1 MCWPKSSHRYR
12 HRFRRTDVL
21 TRSGWLTL
29 GSGLLLVIAGRI
41 FGLVELYILGAA
53 AIGLTLLAIGWIL
66 LRPRNIMLSRSVSTA
81 RLHAG
86 DSSQV
91 QVEISNPGSFP
102 SPVLRVTDD
111 VAGTRGAELELP
123 PIGPGRTRAVGYRLP
138 TERRGRVSVGPLRTH
153 FIDPFSLVSS
163 QRQVAGNEEVLV
175 YPRVDAIAPPPR
187 PPGDDARL
195 ADRQASQLGRSS
207 DQFYALR
214 EYVVGDDLRRV
225 HWPSTAR
232 FDDAMMVRQD
242 ELPQQGRT
250 TVLLDTQSES
260 ATAETFERMVSAT
273 ASLIMAARRRDDLV
287 RLVATDGTDTGFT
300 PNSSHDP
307 ALDYLATV
315 SRGAGNAE
323 HAAMLASRG
332 NPGSMVMVLGVG
344 ADLGRVAAGRR
355 RTASSTIIF
364 TNSADPGAI
373 PKGSTTGLASDL
385 MVMVGPDVTFR
396 DAWTNALA
404 MLGRR

>member
-1 MCWPKSSHRYR
+1 M
-12 HRFRRTDVL
+12 L
-21 TRSGWLTL
+21 TRSGWLTVA
-29 GSGLLLVIAGRI
+29 SGFALLLSGRI

-53 AIGLTLLAIGWIL
+53 VIGLTFLSLLWIL
-66 LRPRNIMLSRSVSTA
+66 FRPRGISLSRSVSSA
-81 RLHAG
+81 RLFAG

-91 QVEISNPGSFP
+91 QVEIANPGNFP
-102 SPVLRVTDD
+102 SPVLKVTDD

-123 PIGPGRTRAVGYRLP
+123 PIAPGRARAVGYRLP
-138 TERRGRVSVGPLRTH
+138 TDRRGRVSVGPLRTH

-163 QRQVAGNEEVLV
+163 QRQVAGIEEVLV
-175 YPRVDAIAPPPR
+175 YPRVDDIPPPPR

-232 FDDAMMVRQD
+232 FDDDMMVRQD

-250 TVLLDTQSES
+250 TVLLDTRAS
-260 ATAETFERMVSAT
+260 ASDDATFERMVSAT
-273 ASLIMAARRRDDLV
+273 ASLVLAARRRDDLV

-300 PNSSHDP
+300 PNAAVDP
-307 ALDYLATV
+307 TMDYLATV
-315 SRGAGNAE
+315 QPQGTGDAKY
-323 HAAMLASRG
+323 AAMLASSG
-332 NPGSMVMVLGVG
+332 NPGSMVMVLGQG
-344 ADLGRVAAGRR
+344 AGLGDMAGGRR

-364 TNSADPGAI
+364 SNALPGSPGAM
-373 PKGSTTGLASDL
+373 PAGSVAGLASD
-385 MVMVGPDVTFR
+385 VMLQIGPDTNFR
-396 DAWTNALA
+396 EAWIAALA
-404 MLGRR
+404 HLGRR